1 MTVEEKIKIL
11 KKDYI
16 LIRPREGFLAHSW
29 FDLKEVLDAKPKV
42 TFGFMAILARS
53 FALTLFVVFILGG
66 SFLGLAQATHNVLP
80 GEPLYSFKRFSE
92 DVIVTISGAKIGK
105 VGRRADEVVRLVE
118 REKDSNLLE
127 KAIRDYEKAVLEAQE
142 EVEKKGER
150 QGFRQILEK
159 QEAKFKETIEKN
171 PSSEGVLETAIEA
184 SKKGRGE
191 NGQVQG
197 VQEEDQRGKGRG
209 TEKEKERENP
219 PGPNP
224 GRR

>member
-16 LIRPREGFLAHSW
+16 LIKPREGFLTHSW
-29 FDLKEVLDAKPKV
+29 FDLKEALDAKPKI
-42 TFGFMAILARS
+42 TFSVILFLGRG
-53 FALTLFVVFILGG
+53 FALTLLLVFALGG
-66 SFLGLAQATHNVLP
+66 TFLGLAQATHNVLP

-92 DVIVTISGAKIGK
+92 DVIVAISGAKIDK
-105 VGRRADEVVRLVE
+105 VGRRADEVVGLVE

-142 EVEKKGER
+142 EVEEKGER

-171 PSSEGVLETAIEA
+171 PSSEVDLEKAIEA

-197 VQEEDQRGKGRG
+197 IQEEDQRGKGRG

-219 PGPNP
+219 PGSNP